1 VDNHKGSLYLKLK
14 EKEKEKE
21 KEKKILKYNIQ
32 VQVQVQVQVSP
43 HSLII
48 FMKILQLFNEKIA
61 LEEELILIISVNF
74 YNSNTLFS

>member
-1 VDNHKGSLYLKLK
+1 MDNHKGSLYLKLK

-21 KEKKILKYNIQ
+21 KEKKILKYNI
-32 VQVQVQVQVSP
+32 QVQVQVQVSP